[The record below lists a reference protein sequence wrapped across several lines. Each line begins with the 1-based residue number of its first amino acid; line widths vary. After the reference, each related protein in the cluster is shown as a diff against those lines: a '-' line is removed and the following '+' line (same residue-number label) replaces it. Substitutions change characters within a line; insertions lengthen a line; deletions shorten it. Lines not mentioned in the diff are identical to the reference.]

1 MNRINYKLISK
12 EYKMKNF
19 LKLSFALLFAVILF
33 AGCSSEDNP
42 ISPTDPGNGGENGGP
57 TIKIPK
63 YMKITSIE
71 VTRFPGTK
79 SNGDK
84 WDYHV
89 FPNSPTR
96 RPDLMVE
103 LSKSGSNSYVYRSDT
118 KEDAILETAYDSYV
132 FTQPSSS
139 NSGSLPYNIP
149 INQTFIIDLMDDD
162 GLTANDWMGSV
173 SINAS
178 GYYKNDNATHV
189 YKTLTSSE
197 ITIKINGRWVY

>member
-1 MNRINYKLISK
+1 MNRINYKLKTK
-12 EYKMKNF
+12 EYNMKNF
-19 LKLSFALLFAVILF
+19 LRLSFAMLFALILF
-33 AGCSSEDNP
+33 AGCSNEDNP
-42 ISPTDPGNGGENGGP
+42 LDPNNPGNGGGNQ
-57 TIKIPK
+57 TIIKTPK
-63 YMKITSIE
+63 YMKITSIA

-103 LSKSGSNSYVYRSDT
+103 LSKSGSSSYVYRSDT

-132 FTQPSSS
+132 FTQSASS
-139 NSGSLPYNIP
+139 NSGSLPYNVP
-149 INQTFIIDLMDDD
+149 INQAFTIDLMDDD

-178 GYYKNDNATHV
+178 GYYNNDNATHV
-189 YKTLTSSE
+189 YKTLTSGG